1 MLTRRSFNKTIFAG
15 TMGAVASNNLFGA
28 QANDRLQIGFI
39 GVVTMG
45 RGHLGA
51 FLNMKEVQVVAVCDV
66 VEERLQMAHKM
77 VANKYTGPDS
87 QTQFK
92 DCKVFKDFR
101 KLLEDKSIDAVVIST
116 PDHWHAIPS
125 IMAARQKKHV
135 YCEKPLTHSIHEG
148 RVLTSEVAK
157 SGIVF
162 QTGSQQRSEFGGKF
176 RLAVQLIRA
185 GRIGKIKT
193 VRIGV
198 GGPAIACNLETQDIP
213 AGTDWDLWQGPAPM
227 RGYNE
232 ALCPKGV
239 HTHFPAWRSYW
250 EYAGGGLADMGAHHF
265 DIAQW
270 ALNMDSSGPVKITPP
285 SNGEKTG
292 LKFTYADGVEMFH
305 GGPSGCTFE
314 GSDATLY
321 VDRNKMECTKE
332 EILKE
337 PLTKEDPSIIVA
349 DNHKKNWL
357 EAIRGNK
364 KTLCPAEVGH
374 RSASICHLGN
384 IGYRVGK
391 PLEWDPVKETFTNNL
406 EANKLLFREYRA
418 PWKLA

>member
-1 MLTRRSFNKTIFAG
+1 MLNRRSFNKTIFAG

-39 GVVTMG
+39 GVGTMG

-77 VANKYTGPDS
+77 VGNKYAGPNS
-87 QTQFK
+87 QTEFK

-193 VRIGV
+193 VRVGV

-292 LKFTYADGVEMFH
+292 LKFTYANGVEMFH

-337 PLTKEDPSIIVA
+337 PLNKEDPSIIVA

-391 PLEWDPVKETFTNNL
+391 PLEWDPVKETFTNNQ
-406 EANKLLFREYRA
+406 EANKFLFREYRA

>member
-39 GVVTMG
+39 GVGTMG

-77 VANKYTGPDS
+77 VANKYTGPNS
-87 QTQFK
+87 QTEFK

-292 LKFTYADGVEMFH
+292 LKFTYANGVEMFH

-391 PLEWDPVKETFTNNL
+391 PLDWDPVKETFTNNQ

>member
-1 MLTRRSFNKTIFAG
+1 
-15 TMGAVASNNLFGA
+15 
-28 QANDRLQIGFI
+28 
-39 GVVTMG
+39 MG

-87 QTQFK
+87 QTEFK

-391 PLEWDPVKETFTNNL
+391 PLEWDPAKETFTNSQ

>member
-39 GVVTMG
+39 GVGTMG

-77 VANKYTGPDS
+77 VANKYTGPNS
-87 QTQFK
+87 QTEFK

-292 LKFTYADGVEMFH
+292 LKFTYANGVEMFH

-337 PLTKEDPSIIVA
+337 PLTKEDSSIIVA

-391 PLEWDPVKETFTNNL
+391 PLDWDPVKETFTNNQ

>member
-39 GVVTMG
+39 GVGTMG

-87 QTQFK
+87 QTEFK

-292 LKFTYADGVEMFH
+292 LKFTYANGVEMFH

-337 PLTKEDPSIIVA
+337 PLNKEDPSIIVA

-391 PLEWDPVKETFTNNL
+391 PLEWDPAKETFTNSQ
-406 EANKLLFREYRA
+406 EANRLLFREYRA

>member
-1 MLTRRSFNKTIFAG
+1 MPSPVLW
-15 TMGAVASNNLFGA
+15 
-28 QANDRLQIGFI
+28 QQ
-39 GVVTMG
+39 
-45 RGHLGA
+45 
-51 FLNMKEVQVVAVCDV
+51 
-66 VEERLQMAHKM
+66 
-77 VANKYTGPDS
+77 
-87 QTQFK
+87 
-92 DCKVFKDFR
+92 
-101 KLLEDKSIDAVVIST
+101 DK
-116 PDHWHAIPS
+116 
-125 IMAARQKKHV
+125 KKHV

>member
-39 GVVTMG
+39 GVGTMG

-77 VANKYTGPDS
+77 VANKYTGPNS
-87 QTQFK
+87 QTEFK

-292 LKFTYADGVEMFH
+292 LKFTYANGVEMFH

-337 PLTKEDPSIIVA
+337 PLNKEDPSIIVA

-374 RSASICHLGN
+374 RSAS
-384 IGYRVGK
+384 
-391 PLEWDPVKETFTNNL
+391 
-406 EANKLLFREYRA
+406 
-418 PWKLA
+418 

>member
-1 MLTRRSFNKTIFAG
+1 MLNRRSFNKTIFAG

-28 QANDRLQIGFI
+28 QANDRIQIGFI
-39 GVVTMG
+39 GVGTMG

-77 VANKYTGPDS
+77 VANKYGGPNS
-87 QTQFK
+87 QTEFK

-193 VRIGV
+193 VRVGV

-292 LKFTYADGVEMFH
+292 LKFTYANGVEMFH

-391 PLEWDPVKETFTNNL
+391 PLEWDPVKETFTNNQ
-406 EANKLLFREYRA
+406 EANKFLFREYRA

>member
-1 MLTRRSFNKTIFAG
+1 MLTRRSFTKTIFAG

-39 GVVTMG
+39 GVGTMG

-77 VANKYTGPDS
+77 VANKYTGPNS
-87 QTQFK
+87 QTEFK
-92 DCKVFKDFR
+92 DCKLFKDFR
-101 KLLEDKSIDAVVIST
+101 KLLDDKSIDAVVIST

-285 SNGEKTG
+285 SDGEKTG
-292 LKFTYADGVEMFH
+292 LKFTYANGVEMFH

-337 PLTKEDPSIIVA
+337 PLTKEDSSIIVA

-391 PLEWDPVKETFTNNL
+391 PLEWDPVKETFTNNQ

>member
-1 MLTRRSFNKTIFAG
+1 MLNRRSFNKTIFAG

-39 GVVTMG
+39 GVGTMG

-51 FLNMKEVQVVAVCDV
+51 FLNMKEVQVIAVCDV

-77 VANKYTGPDS
+77 VANKYGGPNS
-87 QTQFK
+87 QTEFK

-116 PDHWHAIPS
+116 PDHWHTIPS

-162 QTGSQQRSEFGGKF
+162 QTGSQQRSEFAGKF

-193 VRIGV
+193 VRGGV

-270 ALNMDSSGPVKITPP
+270 ALNMDGSGPVKITPP

-292 LKFTYADGVEMFH
+292 LKFTYANGVEMFH

-337 PLTKEDPSIIVA
+337 PLNKEDPSIIVA

-391 PLEWDPVKETFTNNL
+391 PLEWDPVKETFTNNQ
-406 EANKLLFREYRA
+406 EANKFLFREYRA

>member
-39 GVVTMG
+39 GVGTMG

-77 VANKYTGPDS
+77 VANKYTGPNS
-87 QTQFK
+87 QTEFK

-292 LKFTYADGVEMFH
+292 LKFTYANGVEMFH

-337 PLTKEDPSIIVA
+337 PLNKEDPSIIVA

-391 PLEWDPVKETFTNNL
+391 PLEWDPAKETFTNSQ

>member
-39 GVVTMG
+39 GVGTMG

-77 VANKYTGPDS
+77 VANKYTGPNS
-87 QTQFK
+87 QTEFK

-292 LKFTYADGVEMFH
+292 LKFTYANGVEMFH

-337 PLTKEDPSIIVA
+337 PLNKEDPSIIVA

-391 PLEWDPVKETFTNNL
+391 PLEWDPAKETFTNSQ
-406 EANKLLFREYRA
+406 EANRLLFREYRA

>member
-39 GVVTMG
+39 GVGTMG

-77 VANKYTGPDS
+77 VANKYTGPNS
-87 QTQFK
+87 QTEFK

-292 LKFTYADGVEMFH
+292 LKFTYANGVEMFH

-337 PLTKEDPSIIVA
+337 PLTKEDSSIIVA

-391 PLEWDPVKETFTNNL
+391 PLEWDPVKETFTNNQ

>member
-1 MLTRRSFNKTIFAG
+1 MLTRRSFTKTIFAG

-39 GVVTMG
+39 GVGTMG

-77 VANKYTGPDS
+77 VANKYTGPNS
-87 QTQFK
+87 QTEFK

-292 LKFTYADGVEMFH
+292 LKFTYANGVEMFH

-337 PLTKEDPSIIVA
+337 PLTKEDSSIIVA

-391 PLEWDPVKETFTNNL
+391 PLEWDPVKETFTNNQ

>member
-15 TMGAVASNNLFGA
+15 TMGAVASNNLIGA

-39 GVVTMG
+39 GVGTMG

-77 VANKYTGPDS
+77 VANKYTGPNS
-87 QTQFK
+87 QTEFK

-148 RVLTSEVAK
+148 RVLTLEVAK

-292 LKFTYADGVEMFH
+292 LKFTYANGVEMFH
-305 GGPSGCTFE
+305 GGASGCTFE

-337 PLTKEDPSIIVA
+337 PLNKEDPSIIVA

-391 PLEWDPVKETFTNNL
+391 PLEWDPAKETFTNSQ

>member
-1 MLTRRSFNKTIFAG
+1 M
-15 TMGAVASNNLFGA
+15 
-28 QANDRLQIGFI
+28 
-39 GVVTMG
+39 
-45 RGHLGA
+45 
-51 FLNMKEVQVVAVCDV
+51 
-66 VEERLQMAHKM
+66 
-77 VANKYTGPDS
+77 
-87 QTQFK
+87 
-92 DCKVFKDFR
+92 
-101 KLLEDKSIDAVVIST
+101 
-116 PDHWHAIPS
+116 
-125 IMAARQKKHV
+125 
-135 YCEKPLTHSIHEG
+135 
-148 RVLTSEVAK
+148 
-157 SGIVF
+157 
-162 QTGSQQRSEFGGKF
+162 
-176 RLAVQLIRA
+176 QLIRA

-337 PLTKEDPSIIVA
+337 PSPRKILRLLWQTITKRTGL
-349 DNHKKNWL
+349 KQF
-357 EAIRGNK
+357 
-364 KTLCPAEVGH
+364 AETK
-374 RSASICHLGN
+374 RRFAL
-384 IGYRVGK
+384 
-391 PLEWDPVKETFTNNL
+391 P
-406 EANKLLFREYRA
+406 
-418 PWKLA
+418 KLATEALPYAI

>member
-1 MLTRRSFNKTIFAG
+1 MLNRRSFNKTIFAG

-39 GVVTMG
+39 GVGTMG

-77 VANKYTGPDS
+77 VANKYAGPNS
-87 QTQFK
+87 QTEFK

-193 VRIGV
+193 VRVGV

-213 AGTDWDLWQGPAPM
+213 SGTDWDLWQGPAPM

-292 LKFTYADGVEMFH
+292 LKFTYANGVEMFH

-337 PLTKEDPSIIVA
+337 PLNKEDPSIIVA

-391 PLEWDPVKETFTNNL
+391 PLEWDPVKETFTNNQ

-418 PWKLA
+418 PWKLV